1 MNNDTYIITGRV
13 LHFIDEPD
21 IAAENSYEYYKIGAL
36 VIEDG
41 KIAYCGEAVEAIG
54 RFPNY
59 PIVDRHEKLIIPG
72 MIDTHMHYPQTE
84 ITGAYGEQLL
94 EWLETY
100 TFPTERKFS
109 DKAYESDVSERFIS
123 ECLKNGTTTAMVFG
137 TVHPESVDAFFEV
150 SESYNMRNICGKV
163 LMDRNAPDY
172 LLDAD
177 LDTAKRQTEELI
189 HRWHN
194 KGRQLYAVTP
204 RFTPTCTP
212 EMMTIAKELMDTAP
226 GLYLHSH
233 LSENKGECAWVAELE
248 PEAADY
254 LDAYDRYGLVGP
266 RSVFAHGIHLSEREY
281 KRLAETGAAIAHS
294 PTSNLFLGSGLWN
307 KKACQDYGVRAGLA
321 SDVGAGTS
329 FSQLQTLN
337 EAYKIQQLQGQ
348 KLSAFQSFYFA
359 TLGSAKSIY
368 LDDKIGNFE
377 VGKEAD
383 FVIMDNAGTE
393 LMKYRQSHSHTL
405 EEELFVLGTIG
416 DDRSI
421 AETYVM
427 GVRVY
432 DKERGAQRPA
442 VELKAV
448 V

>member
-1 MNNDTYIITGRV
+1 
-13 LHFIDEPD
+13 
-21 IAAENSYEYYKIGAL
+21 
-36 VIEDG
+36 
-41 KIAYCGEAVEAIG
+41 
-54 RFPNY
+54 
-59 PIVDRHEKLIIPG
+59 
-72 MIDTHMHYPQTE
+72 
-84 ITGAYGEQLL
+84 
-94 EWLETY
+94 
-100 TFPTERKFS
+100 
-109 DKAYESDVSERFIS
+109 
-123 ECLKNGTTTAMVFG
+123 MVFG
-137 TVHPESVDAFFEV
+137 TIHPESVDAFFEV
-150 SESYNMRNICGKV
+150 SDSYNMRNICGKV

-172 LLDAD
+172 LLDTD
-177 LDTAKRQTEELI
+177 LDTAKKQTEDLI

-212 EMMTIAKELMDTAP
+212 EMMTVAKELMDTAP
-226 GLYLHSH
+226 DLYMHSH

-248 PEAADY
+248 PEATDY

-307 KKACQDYGVRAGLA
+307 KKACQEHGVRAGLA

-337 EAYKIQQLQGQ
+337 EAYKIQQLQGE

-377 VGKEAD
+377 EGKEAD
-383 FVIMDNAGTE
+383 FIILDNSGTE
-393 LMKYRQSHSHTL
+393 LMDYRQSHCKTL

-421 AETYVM
+421 KETYVM
-427 GVRVY
+427 GVCVY
-432 DKERGAQRPA
+432 DKDQGFRRPP

-448 V
+448 S